1 MSQQVIDNSGTTD
14 TLQSGI
20 GKINDNFTELYGS
33 MIHTGF
39 VIDYVGGSVYIPDG
53 WIAANGSAIGNAAS
67 GADRANA
74 DTENLFILLWNT
86 YSNSICPVS
95 GGRGATA
102 AADFAANKTLTILD
116 FRGKVAVGKQSIG
129 TFSTLGDEVGS
140 ETHTL
145 IPNELPTV
153 AAHTHSVG
161 DAVSVA
167 SGGDFNVFATTTSSP
182 SSTQSSGGFGF
193 DQPHNNIQPSIVVN
207 KIIKL

>member
-20 GKINDNFTELYGS
+20 GKINDNFTELYAS
-33 MIHTGF
+33 MIATGS
-39 VIDYVGGSVYIPDG
+39 VIDYVGSFAPSG
-53 WIAANGSAIGNAAS
+53 WVLANGTAIGNALS

-145 IPNELPTV
+145 ISNELPTV
-153 AAHTHSVG
+153 AAHTHAIG
-161 DAVSVA
+161 DQVSVA
-167 SGGDFNVFATTTSSP
+167 SGGDYNVFATTTSSP
-182 SSTQSSGGFGF
+182 YASQSSGGFGF